1 MDLQDDI
8 LGQLKSINNLLE
20 RIAASIESLED
31 MTQKSWEAYQQSG
44 KR

>member
-8 LGQLKSINNLLE
+8 LSQLKSINNLLE
-20 RIAASIESLED
+20 RIATSIENLED
-31 MTQKSWEAYQQSG
+31 MTQKSWQAYVQAT